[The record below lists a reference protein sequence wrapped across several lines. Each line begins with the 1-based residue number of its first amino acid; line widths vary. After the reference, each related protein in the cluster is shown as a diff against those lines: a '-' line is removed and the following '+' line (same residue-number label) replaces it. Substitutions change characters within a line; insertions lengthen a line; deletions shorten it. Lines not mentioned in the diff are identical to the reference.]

1 MEVMWSI
8 FILASVIVC
17 LDYSAVAQ
25 VCKISNIQI
34 DSEDGR
40 QQYIELNLKK
50 VDVDDEGSCPGCN
63 LSEDS
68 KAGAYLYSQWTAT
81 PPTFKIVFTPRELIE
96 ECGELKCLVS
106 HIAKQCDFIHCLH
119 FDSQSHDHE
128 DRTDFPC

>member
-1 MEVMWSI
+1 MEVMWSLTLI
-8 FILASVIVC
+8 FSSLFIVQ
-17 LDYSAVAQ
+17 LEKSPAFAQ

-50 VDVDDEGSCPGCN
+50 VDVDEEGSCPGCN

-81 PPTFKIVFTPRELIE
+81 PPTFNLIFTPGELII
-96 ECGELKCLVS
+96 ECGQFFWHSFCYS
-106 HIAKQCDFIHCLH
+106 
-119 FDSQSHDHE
+119 
-128 DRTDFPC
+128 R